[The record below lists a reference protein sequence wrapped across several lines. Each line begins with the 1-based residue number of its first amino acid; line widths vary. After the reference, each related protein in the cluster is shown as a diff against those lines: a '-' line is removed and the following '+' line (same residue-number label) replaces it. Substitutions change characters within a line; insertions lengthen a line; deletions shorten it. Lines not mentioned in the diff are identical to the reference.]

1 MKSVKNLL
9 VPFIIMIALLIGVII
24 YLVVSAN
31 GNTEPSDNSSG
42 QIDIAYFHTSDI
54 NTLSV
59 YNNET
64 QYTSVIQFTVDSN
77 GYTQYQFVGNDIQT
91 GEKYSQVRISEYVE
105 ALTYY
110 SGYAKVSTTSNLAEY
125 GLDNPRYTITVNC
138 LNGSVTT
145 VYLGNKSP
153 DGKYCY
159 MYFSGSDV
167 IYSISSTKLD
177 YAEKTAIDFLDSI
190 SINIDYDNLKTVHFD
205 RSTDN
210 MVLDAK
216 AVKNAAGLIEF
227 DVYSPYEHDTSSYFS
242 NLVYMITQLTISEY
256 IDISDA
262 DKSKY
267 GLDNPAYHFILTTND
282 GQKTELY
289 FSQKINGFYYGYMTG
304 MNNCFM
310 VSETQI
316 TGLEMQEKV
325 LINPYIY
332 SYSAKDIKTITGT
345 YGDKTFKFE
354 VFVPEGES
362 MTSSRASFTLDG
374 RNGKISDSDG
384 RSYSSVL
391 FESLTCIEIA
401 GIEIGTDVDTSA
413 GPVISFEFLEN
424 SYNTTVYD
432 FYTRDNNS
440 YYVFKNGEYMNFYV
454 FTKEIFFDAGSD
466 TYNYGAWSAYELL
479 NEAITNNK
487 NGTYDIP
494 VE

>member
-64 QYTSVIQFTVDSN
+64 QYTSVIKFTVDSN

-138 LNGSVTT
+138 LNGSATT

-190 SINIDYDNLKTVHFD
+190 SLANH
-205 RSTDN
+205 
-210 MVLDAK
+210 
-216 AVKNAAGLIEF
+216 
-227 DVYSPYEHDTSSYFS
+227 
-242 NLVYMITQLTISEY
+242 
-256 IDISDA
+256 
-262 DKSKY
+262 
-267 GLDNPAYHFILTTND
+267 AYL
-282 GQKTELY
+282 
-289 FSQKINGFYYGYMTG
+289 
-304 MNNCFM
+304 
-310 VSETQI
+310 
-316 TGLEMQEKV
+316 
-325 LINPYIY
+325 
-332 SYSAKDIKTITGT
+332 
-345 YGDKTFKFE
+345 
-354 VFVPEGES
+354 
-362 MTSSRASFTLDG
+362 
-374 RNGKISDSDG
+374 
-384 RSYSSVL
+384 
-391 FESLTCIEIA
+391 
-401 GIEIGTDVDTSA
+401 
-413 GPVISFEFLEN
+413 
-424 SYNTTVYD
+424 
-432 FYTRDNNS
+432 
-440 YYVFKNGEYMNFYV
+440 
-454 FTKEIFFDAGSD
+454 
-466 TYNYGAWSAYELL
+466 
-479 NEAITNNK
+479 
-487 NGTYDIP
+487 
-494 VE
+494 